1 MAEAWVDSSP
11 FERRSIQSGMRVRAA
26 DGTVLGHVARI
37 GQERVYV
44 RKRFSR
50 RWRAVPLSRV
60 ERIHGGEVFVA
71 GPPSAATEPVTD
83 ELLAADLRTFTHPLA
98 EASGAAHAAP

>member
-1 MAEAWVDSSP
+1 MAMAWVDSSP

-37 GQERVYV
+37 GRERVYV

-50 RWRAVPLSRV
+50 RWRAVPLTRV

-71 GPPSAATEPVTD
+71 GPPAEATEPVTD
-83 ELLAADLRTFTHPLA
+83 ELLASDLRTFTYPLA
-98 EASGAAHAAP
+98 AASGEGHAAP